1 MSKPPAETESRFR
14 RHHLLAAVPLAA
26 LLGAPY
32 IANRLEPRILGM
44 PFLLGWIVVWVLITS
59 GVMALILRLDGDKPD
74 GDAIDG
80 ATRDGETR

>member
-1 MSKPPAETESRFR
+1 MSEEPAEPSATFR
-14 RHHLLAAVPLAA
+14 RHHRLVVLPLVA

-59 GVMALILRLDGDKPD
+59 AIMGVILRLDNDQ
-74 GDAIDG
+74 
-80 ATRDGETR
+80 